1 MCVLVADVKTIK
13 TYIRTKSGRLV
24 ERMIF
29 LSEEDYLQF
38 RKGGKHAL
46 EILAKYLSKD
56 DMKNI
61 DSYEKDEQKALTTWI
76 RTKSGRR
83 VQKTVYVSR
92 EEYDAMKRGE
102 IDAKSVLQKYMKKE
116 ELAGLEGWGEAE
128 MKQIKTY
135 IRTKSGRLIE
145 KIVVVTADDYE
156 RMQQLRREGKDPN
169 ELLGKYMSLEDGQT
183 IDGWRKEEAPPM
195 KVIKAMVRTKSGRLV
210 EQTIMMTQQEF
221 DEFQATGG
229 DVNALKKYMNLDKD
243 AVIETWDKAST
254 VYADSDD
261 EDIKQ
266 AKDGAKIVGKD
277 GNIYKIVVDPL
288 TGKKYKK

>member
-1 MCVLVADVKTIK
+1 MTDVKTIK

-29 LSEEDYLQF
+29 LSEEDYLYF
-38 RKGGKHAL
+38 KKGGKYAL
-46 EILAKYLSKD
+46 EIIAKYLSKD

-102 IDAKSVLQKYMKKE
+102 IDPKLVLKKYMKPD
-116 ELAGLEGWGEAE
+116 ELARLEGWGEAE

-135 IRTKSGRLIE
+135 VRTGSGRLIE

-156 RMQQLRREGKDPN
+156 RMQQLQREGKDPN
-169 ELLGKYMSLEDGQT
+169 AVLAKYMSLEAGQK
-183 IDGWRKEEAPPM
+183 IEKWKKEEAPPM

-210 EQTIMMTQQEF
+210 EQTIMMTEEEF
-221 DEFQATGG
+221 NEFQASGS

-243 AVIETWDKAST
+243 AVVEGWDKQST

-261 EDIKQ
+261 DDIKN
-266 AKDGAKIVGKD
+266 AKDGAKVVGKD
-277 GNIYKIVVDPL
+277 GNLYKIVVDPL